1 MEILKKLREYLI
13 SNKFKPEADEK
24 TFVLERKFQVPGQRI
39 TINGQVVQQPGQ
51 ELIRTVT
58 VEFFGPGY
66 VRGNDETEE
75 PFEEVRIKVEEL
87 IAGGKSGNIQ
97 EFVEGLYDE
106 DFDRIKGLLEK
117 IIQ

>member
-13 SNKFKPEADEK
+13 GNKFKPEPDEK
-24 TFVLERKFQVPGQRI
+24 TFVLERKFQIPGQKI
-39 TINGQVVQQPGQ
+39 IINGQAMQQPGQ
-51 ELIRTVT
+51 ELIRVVT

-66 VRGNDETEE
+66 VQGNDETEE
-75 PFEEVRIKVEEL
+75 PFEEVRIKTEEL
-87 IAGGKSGNIQ
+87 TAGGKSGNVQ